1 MCRVGNLNKKWCEER
16 EGEGEGEGEGEMENE
31 VEMGGPESHDE
42 HVMVAFLTHFL
53 SFSVIT
59 NPNHTFFWNLQQI
72 EDLNQRLEQMM
83 EEKPKAHNDMPSVQG

>member
-1 MCRVGNLNKKWCEER
+1 
-16 EGEGEGEGEGEMENE
+16 MENE

-59 NPNHTFFWNLQQI
+59 NPNHTFF
-72 EDLNQRLEQMM
+72 
-83 EEKPKAHNDMPSVQG
+83 